1 MPAPFR
7 LKVLRSHSGR
17 GLFTLERI
25 PKGSFIIEYFGRPAT
40 AKQIK
45 ENRGKYLFWSSDAS
59 MIDGNVPTN
68 TARFINHSCDPN
80 TYFRTVK
87 GVRKLFAMR
96 DIKKGEEIT
105 IDYTVG
111 SHNEGT
117 FECHCRSENCRGVYH
132 GDFFR
137 LPKELQEKYLPYLDD
152 PFVERFRDR
161 LDELR

>member
-45 ENRGKYLFWSSDAS
+45 ENRGKYLFWTSDAS

-68 TARFINHSCDPN
+68 TARFINHSCAPN
-80 TYFRTVK
+80 CRVRIRNRRIYIFALRT
-87 GVRKLFAMR
+87 
-96 DIKKGEEIT
+96 IQPGEELSY
-105 IDYTVG
+105 DYG
-111 SHNEGT
+111 EEY
-117 FECHCRSENCRGVYH
+117 FERHLAGICRCAKCTN
-132 GDFFR
+132 
-137 LPKELQEKYLPYLDD
+137 
-152 PFVERFRDR
+152 
-161 LDELR
+161 